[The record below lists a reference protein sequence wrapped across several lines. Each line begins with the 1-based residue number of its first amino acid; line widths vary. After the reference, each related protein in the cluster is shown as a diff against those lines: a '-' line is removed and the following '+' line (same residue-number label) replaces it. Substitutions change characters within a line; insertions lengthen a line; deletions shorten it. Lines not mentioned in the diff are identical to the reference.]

1 LSDNSGLSS
10 HQPVETVDS
19 YTIRQLQKPLSPP
32 FDLAFQKLF
41 LINHQDGVGVSLR
54 QASAA
59 G

>member
-54 QASAA
+54 
-59 G
+59 